1 MTIKTQQLDF
11 ERMRILYSSMNR
23 IFIGGALLIFFI
35 GFLIRDHMETRLV
48 IFWVALTLL
57 LYMPRLFVTRQFNK
71 KINDKNIL
79 PSNVLKWETYW
90 ILTTVPALAS
100 FSSLLYYPLDTSQ
113 LHVVPIYLILLA
125 SGSILSYASSMKS
138 IVAAFCIIYIPLIIH
153 YFSSDDKDAIVLGVF
168 YISVVI
174 MFITYALS
182 LNRTLIENI
191 KLKLD
196 HENHSL
202 QDPLTRLWNR
212 RGLYLHLNKI
222 LPRAIRN
229 NETFGIILFDVDFFK
244 QYNDTHGHNAG
255 DDVLINV
262 AICIEKE
269 GRDEDLIIRYGGE
282 EFLAV
287 IPDTTIEDL
296 ISITERIFE
305 SIRSNT
311 NVTVSAGLALH
322 SADINFN
329 QLIKLADDVLYEAK
343 NAGRDQYKVASK

>member
-1 MTIKTQQLDF
+1 
-11 ERMRILYSSMNR
+11 
-23 IFIGGALLIFFI
+23 
-35 GFLIRDHMETRLV
+35 MEAKLV
-48 IFWVALTLL
+48 VFWITLTLL
-57 LYMPRLFVTRQFNK
+57 LYIPRLFITRQFNK
-71 KINDKNIL
+71 KIYYKSIP
-79 PSNVLKWETYW
+79 PSNILKWETYW

-100 FSSLLYYPLDTSQ
+100 FSSLLYYPLDNSQ
-113 LHVVPIYLILLA
+113 LHIVPICLILLS
-125 SGSILSYASSMKS
+125 SGSILAYASSIKS
-138 IVAAFCIIYIPLIIH
+138 IVASFCVIYIPLIIH
-153 YFSSDDKDAIVLGVF
+153 YFSSENKDAIILGIF
-168 YISVVI
+168 YIFVVI

-222 LPRAIRN
+222 IPRAIRN
-229 NETFGIILFDVDFFK
+229 KETFGIILLDVDLFK
-244 QYNDTHGHNAG
+244 KYNDTHGHNAG
-255 DDVLINV
+255 DDALINV
-262 AICIEKE
+262 AACIEKE

-287 IPDTTIEDL
+287 IPDTTINDL
-296 ISITERIFE
+296 INITERIFK

-322 SADINFN
+322 SPDINFN
-329 QLIKLADDVLYEAK
+329 QLVKLADDALYEAK
-343 NAGRDQYKVASK
+343 HAGRDQFKVASK